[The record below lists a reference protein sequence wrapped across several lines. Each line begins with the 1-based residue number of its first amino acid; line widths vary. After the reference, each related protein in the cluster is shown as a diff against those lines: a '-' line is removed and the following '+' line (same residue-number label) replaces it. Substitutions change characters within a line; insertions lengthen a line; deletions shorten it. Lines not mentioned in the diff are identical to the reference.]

1 SDLCQDLPRGVAVD
15 RRDGADTW
23 QGVLRGLRPSAD
35 QREGQLRPGDDP
47 VRRGR
52 EAARA
57 RGRRPGRR
65 TGRAGGS
72 HRGDPG
78 GCDRDLRPR
87 LRRLRRGA
95 VQGGRVRA
103 AGAGAPGSDRRFMT
117 DGLLLLHAWPV
128 DARMWEP
135 QLAALPDGLAVAAPD
150 LPGFGG
156 SEPAGDV
163 LTMGA
168 AAERA
173 LEALGERG
181 IDRAVVCGLSMGGC
195 GAFELWRRARD
206 RVIGLVLANP
216 RAVADPP
223 EAAAARR
230 ALAERLRSEG
240 NVLAEEPPAL
250 LSDRAPEGLRGGVRG
265 GG

>member
-1 SDLCQDLPRGVAVD
+1 
-15 RRDGADTW
+15 
-23 QGVLRGLRPSAD
+23 
-35 QREGQLRPGDDP
+35 
-47 VRRGR
+47 
-52 EAARA
+52 
-57 RGRRPGRR
+57 
-65 TGRAGGS
+65 
-72 HRGDPG
+72 
-78 GCDRDLRPR
+78 
-87 LRRLRRGA
+87 
-95 VQGGRVRA
+95 
-103 AGAGAPGSDRRFMT
+103 MT
-117 DGLLLLHAWPV
+117 DGLLLLHAWPL

-168 AAERA
+168 AAERS

-181 IDRAVVCGLSMGGC
+181 IDRAVVCGLSMGGYV
-195 GAFELWRRARD
+195 AFELWRRARD
-206 RVIGLVLANP
+206 RVIGFVLANT

-240 NVLAEEPPAL
+240 NVLATEPPAL
-250 LSDRAPEGLRGGVRG
+250 LSDRAPEDLRSRVRGWIAEQPPEAIAAASLGMAERPDSTPDLATIDVPTLVLTSTDDRMIAPEISAEMAGLIPQGRLETIEGAGHLSNLEAPGAFDAALLEHLAASGLR
-265 GG
+265 

>member
-1 SDLCQDLPRGVAVD
+1 
-15 RRDGADTW
+15 
-23 QGVLRGLRPSAD
+23 
-35 QREGQLRPGDDP
+35 
-47 VRRGR
+47 
-52 EAARA
+52 
-57 RGRRPGRR
+57 
-65 TGRAGGS
+65 
-72 HRGDPG
+72 
-78 GCDRDLRPR
+78 
-87 LRRLRRGA
+87 
-95 VQGGRVRA
+95 
-103 AGAGAPGSDRRFMT
+103 MT

-173 LEALGERG
+173 LGALGERG
-181 IDRAVVCGLSMGGC
+181 IDRAVVCGLSMGGYV
-195 GAFELWRRARD
+195 AFELWRRARD
-206 RVIGLVLANP
+206 RVIGFVLANT

-240 NVLAEEPPAL
+240 NVLATEPPAL
-250 LSDRAPEGLRGGVRG
+250 LSDRAPEDLRSRVRGWIAEQPPEAIAAASLGMAERPDSTPDLATIDVPTLVLTSTEDRMIATEVSAEMAGLIPQGRLETIEGAGHLSNLEAPGAFDAALLEHLAASGLR
-265 GG
+265 